1 MRPSNPQKK
10 ARHNVKITF
19 TGSLQDTAPTYEE
32 NKMPESTPSNSKN
45 KRKTQLNT
53 TLTEELH
60 NRVPI
65 LWSPCVCH
73 WYPASHRCHCV

>member
-1 MRPSNPQKK
+1 
-10 ARHNVKITF
+10 
-19 TGSLQDTAPTYEE
+19 
-32 NKMPESTPSNSKN
+32 MPESTPSNPKN